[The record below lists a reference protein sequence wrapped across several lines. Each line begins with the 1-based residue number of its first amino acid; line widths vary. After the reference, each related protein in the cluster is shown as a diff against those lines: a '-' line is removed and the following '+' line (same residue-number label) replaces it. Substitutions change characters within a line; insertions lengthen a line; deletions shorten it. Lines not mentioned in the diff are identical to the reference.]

1 MASNSLSATASKT
14 RAQTRRH
21 KVRAMPS
28 RLIKIVYVRAI
39 RYTYTVVLPPSMIL
53 PLPLLIIIIIIIIL
67 HIIR

>member
-1 MASNSLSATASKT
+1 M
-14 RAQTRRH
+14 
-21 KVRAMPS
+21 RAMPS